1 MRRRSKAV
9 NVGRIKV
16 GAEAPLSIQSM
27 LNVPAHNIS
36 ENIKQAKE
44 LEKNGCDI
52 IRVSIP
58 DIESVKLIEALK
70 NNVSTPIVAD
80 IHFNYKL
87 AIESA
92 AAGADKI
99 RINPGNIG
107 SKEKIKAVADA
118 CRKHNIAI
126 RTGVNSGSL
135 EKSILEKYGRVTPEA
150 LCESALYNA
159 SLLEQFD
166 FNNIII
172 SVKSSNVYD
181 TVHAFR
187 LIADKC
193 EYPLHIGVTE
203 AGTERIGIIKSSAAL
218 GALLIDGIGDT
229 IRISLTDNPLK
240 EVQAAKDLL
249 TALEL
254 NKEGITFISCP
265 TCGRTGIDIIKIA
278 KEAEARLSG
287 YKKKL
292 KVAVM
297 GCVVNGP
304 GEAGEA
310 DIGVTGGNGVGII
323 FRKGKVIRR
332 VEESKL
338 VDSLIEEIDKI

>member
-240 EVQAAKDLL
+240 EVQAAKNLL

-310 DIGVTGGNGVGII
+310 DIGITGGNGVGII